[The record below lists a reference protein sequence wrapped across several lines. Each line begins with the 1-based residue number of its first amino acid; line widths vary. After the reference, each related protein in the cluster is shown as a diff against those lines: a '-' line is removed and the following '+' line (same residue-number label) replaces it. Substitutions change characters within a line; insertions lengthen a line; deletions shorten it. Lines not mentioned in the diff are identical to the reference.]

1 MKQRLLTIY
10 YTFPIQLLKMQ
21 LKHNILFLG
30 IWAFLFVVVR
40 GGVGS
45 SMGIHYLFLD
55 PEYLGAVS
63 FWSFFIIGLAYG
75 SFFIAWN
82 SSIYI
87 LIASAF
93 LSWPPCIALLPNLA
107 SITVVY
113 PFFLCCIIST
123 ESLSFSG
130 TMNTPSNTL
139 SVFIVPALF

>member
-45 SMGIHYLFLD
+45 SMWIHYLFLD

-87 LIASAF
+87 LNSF
-93 LSWPPCIALLPNLA
+93 RFPFLA
-107 SITVVY
+107 SLHR
-113 PFFLCCIIST
+113 PFAKFSLNNCSIPVFFVLYYIYRII
-123 ESLSFSG
+123 EFQWY
-130 TMNTPSNTL
+130 NEY
-139 SVFIVPALF
+139 AEQ